1 MDLLYTYEKLINS
14 SDMILDNKS
23 KNKKKEDSKRIFF
36 KKSRNRY
43 LIMIIFLFL
52 EPGEIYKT
60 MFINRLFFKSFLMN
74 RESDVSII

>member
-14 SDMILDNKS
+14 SDMILDIKS